1 MKLDCFEE
9 VKRLTSEMVA
19 IPSINKEPHGETA
32 VARYVYNYF
41 MDLPYFKAHPEQVM
55 CFQTKDDF
63 VERHSTLAY
72 VKGTKGT
79 SNRTVILIGHID
91 TVGVDDFGTIREY
104 AFKTDELPQ
113 KLKETFSLTPEVLA
127 DIESGDYMFGRGALD
142 MKSGVAGHM
151 YLVKYFSEHPEE
163 LDGNLVQ
170 IAECD
175 EEDNSHGI
183 ITAIDYLLDL
193 KKKEHF
199 EYVACINADYSTNY
213 MPGDENRYIYYGSIG
228 KLLPC
233 FVALGKESHVGS
245 AFNAFDPNL
254 LIAEVTRRMSLN
266 TDLCDIA
273 QGEVTIPP
281 ISLKQAD
288 TKDGYTVQTALTAF
302 SYYNFFTHG
311 MSPDVVLEKS
321 RQVGVDAFDSVVAYL
336 NEQYEKYCSL
346 SGVPGDENR
355 YIYYG
360 SIGKLL
366 PCFVALGKE
375 SHVGSA
381 FNAFDPNLLIAEVT
395 RRMSLNTD
403 LCDIAQ
409 GEVTIP
415 PISLKQ
421 ADTKDGYTVQ
431 TALTAFSYYNFF
443 THGMSPDVVLEKS
456 RQVGVDAF
464 DSVVAYLNEQYEK
477 YCSLS
482 GVPYTKLPWK
492 TRVYTWKEFYNEA
505 AERHGQPFKDAI
517 AAFAENLQREQP
529 AMDLRYFSLAVVE
542 EVWKWYEDKSPA
554 LVLFFGSVFS
564 ARIEMTGKTE
574 KERALLDAVEGAV
587 EKLRPE
593 AQRQI
598 KTRMFYPYISDSSFM
613 ALCDTRESFDAVAEN
628 MPSWKVKYFHD
639 VDKILE
645 INVPVVNIGAF
656 GRDGHMLTERVDML
670 QTFRNVPNIS
680 YEAIVSMLS

>member
-1 MKLDCFEE
+1 MKLNSFDK
-9 VKRLTSEMVA
+9 VKQLTEEMVA
-19 IPSINKEPHGETA
+19 IPSINKEPGGESA
-32 VARYVYNYF
+32 VARYIQDFY
-41 MDLPYFKAHPEQVM
+41 MSLPYFQAHPEQVK
-55 CFQTKDDF
+55 CFQTKNDF
-63 VERHSTLAY
+63 VVRHSTLAY
-72 VKGTKGT
+72 VKGTKGN

-104 AFKTDELPQ
+104 AFRCEELPA
-113 KLKETFSLTPEVLA
+113 KLRETFVLPQEVID
-127 DIESGDYMFGRGALD
+127 DIESGEYLFGRGALD

-151 YLVKYFSEHPEE
+151 YLIQYFSEHPEE
-163 LDGNLVQ
+163 LDGNLLA
-170 IAECD
+170 IGECD
-175 EEDNSHGI
+175 EEDNSKGI
-183 ITAIDYLLDL
+183 ITALDL
-193 KKKEHF
+193 LEELKEKEHF

-213 MPGDENRYIYYGSIG
+213 
-228 KLLPC
+228 
-233 FVALGKESHVGS
+233 A
-245 AFNAFDPNL
+245 
-254 LIAEVTRRMSLN
+254 
-266 TDLCDIA
+266 
-273 QGEVTIPP
+273 
-281 ISLKQAD
+281 
-288 TKDGYTVQTALTAF
+288 
-302 SYYNFFTHG
+302 
-311 MSPDVVLEKS
+311 
-321 RQVGVDAFDSVVAYL
+321 
-336 NEQYEKYCSL
+336 
-346 SGVPGDENR
+346 PGDENR

-613 ALCDTRESFDAVAEN
+613 AVCDDTLAIQALETN
-628 MPSWKVKYFHD
+628 MPQYGVKYTHP
-639 VDKILE
+639 VDKIRQ
-645 INVPVVNIGAF
+645 IDVPVVNIGTF
-656 GRDGHMLTERVDML
+656 GRDGHMLTERVDMR
-670 QTFRNVPNIS
+670 QTFQNVPNIT
-680 YEAIVSMLS
+680 YEAVKRLLS

>member
-1 MKLDCFEE
+1 MIDGEFNRVLGGGL
-9 VKRLTSEMVA
+9 V
-19 IPSINKEPHGETA
+19 PGSIVLMGGEPGIG
-32 VARYVYNYF
+32 
-41 MDLPYFKAHPEQVM
+41 K
-55 CFQTKDDF
+55 
-63 VERHSTLAY
+63 STLTLQTLLRLPQHVLY
-72 VKGTKGT
+72 VSGEESPHQIKMRADRIAGQNPVNDRMVILSET
-79 SNRTVILIGHID
+79 SLEAIFDHIKEEKPEIVVIDSIQTIATEQAESSPGSVSQVRECASALLRFAKSSGVPVILIGHID

-113 KLKETFSLTPEVLA
+113 KLKETFSLAPEVLA

-273 QGEVTIPP
+273 QGEVAIPP

-288 TKDGYTVQTALTAF
+288 TK
-302 SYYNFFTHG
+302 
-311 MSPDVVLEKS
+311 E
-321 RQVGVDAFDSVVAYL
+321 
-336 NEQYEKYCSL
+336 
-346 SGVPGDENR
+346 
-355 YIYYG
+355 
-360 SIGKLL
+360 
-366 PCFVALGKE
+366 
-375 SHVGSA
+375 
-381 FNAFDPNLLIAEVT
+381 
-395 RRMSLNTD
+395 
-403 LCDIAQ
+403 
-409 GEVTIP
+409 
-415 PISLKQ
+415 
-421 ADTKDGYTVQ
+421 GYTVQ